1 MCAAAITAG
10 RCDRGCD
17 ERASPCENEPIDA
30 SHRRDCK
37 PAGGI
42 ALLSQ
47 MRTPLALLFAA
58 GAALPALGC
67 AMGGALHQATLT
79 GQCAADDV
87 ACSRRHPQA
96 PIAIGT
102 RFYPEVSTEIAG
114 TTTPSLRLDSALP
127 DVVAV
132 EDGAL
137 VARRPGTSAVLIST
151 DDGAVVDFVQIWVA
165 PVTQIT
171 LARRDGDRIAGP
183 IALAVGE
190 DVTLAPMLWN
200 GAQRLSGDGG
210 VAWSSTTP
218 GAVAILRDGSADRR
232 RLRGRAPGTTT
243 VTVALGEVTTSVDV
257 EVVP

>member
-1 MCAAAITAG
+1 
-10 RCDRGCD
+10 
-17 ERASPCENEPIDA
+17 
-30 SHRRDCK
+30 
-37 PAGGI
+37 
-42 ALLSQ
+42 
-47 MRTPLALLFAA
+47 MRTSLALLLAG
-58 GAALPALGC
+58 GAALPAIAGC

-96 PIAIGT
+96 PIAVGT
-102 RFYPEVSTEIAG
+102 RFYPEVSTELAG
-114 TTTPSLRLDSALP
+114 TTTPNLRLDSALP
-127 DVVAV
+127 DVLAV

-151 DDGAVVDFVQIWVA
+151 EDGAVVDFVQVWVA

-190 DVTLAPMLWN
+190 DVTLTPLLWN

-210 VAWSSTTP
+210 IAWTASAP
-218 GAVAILRDGSADRR
+218 GALAILRDGSTDRR
-232 RLRGRAPGTTT
+232 RLRGRAPGATT
-243 VTVALGEVTTSVDV
+243 VTVALGELRTTVDV